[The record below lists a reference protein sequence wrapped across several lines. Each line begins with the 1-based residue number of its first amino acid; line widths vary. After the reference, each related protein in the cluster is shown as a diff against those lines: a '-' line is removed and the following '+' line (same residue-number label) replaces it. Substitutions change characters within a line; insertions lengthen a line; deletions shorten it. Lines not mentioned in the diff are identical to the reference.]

1 MYDKTLIGLNTKT
14 DHFSVTNPRFIFLLF
29 SLFFFQRTR
38 FQFIPITPTP
48 TLTLIHPSSARH
60 HTNLHNQPTQSH
72 SFTTMGACCGKPDR
86 KNEGY
91 VLGGSNAS
99 SNASAAPQPG
109 IEAGKAKPINTT
121 ATASTSGGGH
131 TLGSSPSSAPQG
143 ELSASALAA
152 QKRAEAVITA

>member
-1 MYDKTLIGLNTKT
+1 
-14 DHFSVTNPRFIFLLF
+14 
-29 SLFFFQRTR
+29 
-38 FQFIPITPTP
+38 
-48 TLTLIHPSSARH
+48 
-60 HTNLHNQPTQSH
+60 
-72 SFTTMGACCGKPDR
+72 MGACCGKPDR

-152 QKRAEAVITA
+152 QKRAEAAEKRGVQQGGGKLSQKLAQQKQQSPYAAEEQAPGRANADWN